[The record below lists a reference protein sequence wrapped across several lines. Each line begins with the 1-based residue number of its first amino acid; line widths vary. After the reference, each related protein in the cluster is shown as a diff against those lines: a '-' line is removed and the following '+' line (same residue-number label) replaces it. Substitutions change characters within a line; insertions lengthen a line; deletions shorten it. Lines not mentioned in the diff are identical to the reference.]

1 MSRPGP
7 DSLRS
12 FFEPKSIAVAGV
24 SADPN
29 KLGSIIFAN
38 MIENRRKG
46 LLRAPVYALNPAHD
60 RIGDQ
65 PCYPSIEKLPEIPEL
80 LVVAVPEPL
89 TVELV
94 KGAAR
99 HGVKAAA
106 IVTSGYAEV
115 GRGEVEGEIGR
126 VALRHGMRILG
137 PNTIGL
143 VDTWSGV
150 DSLFLQPTKSLPDG
164 SQVVSMLKPLKG
176 EIAIVTQSGHLGE
189 VVSEELAARGVGVR
203 ALVGTGNQLDVSVE
217 DVIEYFADDSHTEVI
232 AVYLEG
238 VRDGRRFVHVSAD
251 AVKKKPLVV
260 FKVGKTG
267 VGARAALT
275 HTASLVGDYD
285 AYRAA
290 FRKAGIVE
298 AVNLHELVD
307 FSIMLEMLPRT
318 SGKRL
323 AIVTNAGGV
332 GAIAADEAVKA
343 GLVVEPLGTQAVK
356 RLRSEFDGEDFISN
370 AGLANPIDLTASVT
384 TEDFVRVTESVLS
397 FPQFDLGLLLPTHQA
412 PAIDYDVGKR
422 LEKVVLSSGKPVAA
436 CVIGNSDLAYRIQ
449 REFIDGGIP
458 SFPTPERAVR
468 SLAALASYA
477 KPSGRSSEPTVR
489 ARVALRFSR
498 SRGPLLP
505 EEVSRLLKS
514 YGIKEPRSVVV
525 RTREDVDKVRRIGFP
540 VVCKLLSEALS
551 HKTDVGGV
559 MMGVGSTADAEK
571 VFAGFRKLARNK
583 GIRFAGMLA
592 QETAGRGVELI
603 LGGTRDPVFGPMV
616 MVGLGGTYTELIR
629 DYALALAPVTPKE
642 AEALLAQTR
651 AARALEGYR
660 GGPRVGV
667 ESLSRVVSAFSRIL
681 VEQPPIQELEVNPLT
696 VTKDGAVAVDARVLL
711 GGR

>member
-1 MSRPGP
+1 MSRPRP

-46 LLRAPVYALNPAHD
+46 LLKAPVYALNPAHD

-65 PCYPSIEKLPEIPEL
+65 PCYRSIEMLPETPEL

-94 KGAAR
+94 KKAAR
-99 HGVKAAA
+99 QGVNAAA

-115 GRGEVEGEIGR
+115 GRGDVERDIGR
-126 VALRHGMRILG
+126 VASRHGMRILG

-203 ALVGTGNQLDVSVE
+203 ALVGIGNQLDVSVE
-217 DVIEYFADDSHTEVI
+217 DVIEYFAADSHTKVI

-238 VRDGRRFVHVSAD
+238 VRDGRRFVQAAAD
-251 AVKKKPLVV
+251 ATREKPLVV

-290 FRKAGIVE
+290 FRSAGVVE

-307 FSIMLEMLPRT
+307 FPIILEMLPRA

-332 GAIAADEAVKA
+332 GAIAADEAEKA
-343 GLVVEPLGTQAVK
+343 GLAVEPLGIRAVR
-356 RLRSEFDGEDFISN
+356 RLRSEFRGEGFISN
-370 AGLANPIDLTASVT
+370 AGLANPVDLTASVT
-384 TEDFVRVTESVLS
+384 TEDFVRVAESVLS
-397 FPQFDLGLLLPTHQA
+397 LPQFDLGLLLPTQQA
-412 PAIDYDVGKR
+412 PTIDYDVAKR
-422 LEKVVLSSGKPVAA
+422 LERVVLRSRKPVAA

-449 REFIDGGIP
+449 REFIDIGIP

-468 SLAALASYA
+468 SLAALASYSKVGGRPR
-477 KPSGRSSEPTVR
+477 KPAVR
-489 ARVALRFSR
+489 ARPALRFSR
-498 SRGPLLP
+498 SRGPLP
-505 EEVSRLLKS
+505 PHEVSRLLES
-514 YGIKEPRSVVV
+514 YGIREPRSVVV
-525 RTREDVDKVRRIGFP
+525 HSYEDVDRVRKLGFP
-540 VVCKLLSEALS
+540 VVCKLLAERLL

-559 MMGVGSTADAEK
+559 VMGVSSTADAAR
-571 VFAGFRKLARNK
+571 VFAGFRKVAVGNRIQF
-583 GIRFAGMLA
+583 GGMLA
-592 QETAGRGVELI
+592 QETVGKGVELI

-629 DYALALAPVTPKE
+629 DYSLALAPVTPKE

-651 AARALEGYR
+651 VARALEGYR

-667 ESLSRVVSAFSRIL
+667 ENLSRVVSAFSRML
-681 VEQPPIQELEVNPLT
+681 VEQPLVEELEVNPLM
-696 VTKDGAVAVDARVLL
+696 VTKNEVLAVDARVLL
-711 GGR
+711 RRR